1 LAGFVMVD
9 AGIPRHD
16 YGIINIDE
24 EKIGRV
30 TSGSFSPSLREN
42 IGLGYLDLPYNDV
55 GTEILVEVR
64 KKPRLARVVETPFL
78 KLLGG
83 K

>member
-1 LAGFVMVD
+1 MVD
-9 AGIPRHD
+9 SGIPRHGYD
-16 YGIINIDE
+16 IINVE
-24 EKIGRV
+24 ERGIGHV
-30 TSGSFSPSLREN
+30 TSGSYSPSLHEN
-42 IGLGYLDLPYNDV
+42 IGLGYLDLPHDEV
-55 GTEILVEVR
+55 GTEILVNVR

>member
-1 LAGFVMVD
+1 
-9 AGIPRHD
+9 
-16 YGIINIDE
+16 
-24 EKIGRV
+24 
-30 TSGSFSPSLREN
+30 
-42 IGLGYLDLPYNDV
+42 LPYNEV
-55 GTEILVEVR
+55 GTEILVEIR